1 MQAFYIYFCLLSEP
15 AHAGKQAKMVDAE
28 LLPYA
33 KTSVDVF

>member
-1 MQAFYIYFCLLSEP
+1 MYIHFCLFAEP
-15 AHAGKQAKMVDAE
+15 AHVGKQAKMVDAE